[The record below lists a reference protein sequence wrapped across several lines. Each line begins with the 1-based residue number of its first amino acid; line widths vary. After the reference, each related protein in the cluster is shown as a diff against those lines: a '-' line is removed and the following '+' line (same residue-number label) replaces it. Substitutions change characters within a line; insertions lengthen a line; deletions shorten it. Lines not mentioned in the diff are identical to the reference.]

1 MKKPDNGSM
10 KSEIKCAIIGLGR
23 IASSLEDDKYREKP
37 ATHTGAI
44 HANTRT
50 VLVGGFDI
58 DPEAGKTFAQRWN
71 LNQESDLCS
80 SSTELIKTKKPDIL
94 HIATHEDSHLDYL
107 AQAVALSV
115 PVVILEK
122 PVSDSLRK
130 AVKAGK
136 NLGNTRVI
144 VNHER
149 RYSRDYQMVK
159 EHIRKETYGPLES
172 VSGKLYMGMKRPVR
186 SILIHDGTHM
196 MDIISFLTGEPLK
209 KLKIHRVG
217 TGDHTVYASARCSG
231 TAVMCEFG
239 NSRDHLVFE
248 LELSFT
254 KGRIRIGN
262 GIYEE
267 YESRESTFYEKM
279 RSLYPADYSGPVKTG
294 YFERMLED
302 AVKVFDDP
310 ATRPL
315 SSYQDGL
322 ESLKLIEQIRKKL
335 PRS

>member
-1 MKKPDNGSM
+1 
-10 KSEIKCAIIGLGR
+10 
-23 IASSLEDDKYREKP
+23 
-37 ATHTGAI
+37 
-44 HANTRT
+44 
-50 VLVGGFDI
+50 
-58 DPEAGKTFAQRWN
+58 
-71 LNQESDLCS
+71 
-80 SSTELIKTKKPDIL
+80 
-94 HIATHEDSHLDYL
+94 
-107 AQAVALSV
+107 
-115 PVVILEK
+115 
-122 PVSDSLRK
+122 
-130 AVKAGK
+130 
-136 NLGNTRVI
+136 
-144 VNHER
+144 
-149 RYSRDYQMVK
+149 
-159 EHIRKETYGPLES
+159 
-172 VSGKLYMGMKRPVR
+172 
-186 SILIHDGTHM
+186 
-196 MDIISFLTGEPLK
+196 
-209 KLKIHRVG
+209 
-217 TGDHTVYASARCSG
+217 
-231 TAVMCEFG
+231 MCEFG